1 MQDKNYQRMRA
12 INKARV
18 RNKNSRR
25 TVGNVLNRVFES
37 SGPEGKIRGTPQQI
51 IEKYQA
57 LSRDAS
63 LSGDRIA
70 AENFAQHSEHY
81 ARLLSEAQLELE
93 ARRELK
99 EAQAAAH
106 RRAESPSRNGG
117 QPPEKSESSENPM
130 TVGES
135 RDSGLVDTPEG
146 LSSKRHKKVPH
157 SGTNA
162 VSVKTGDK
170 SSTVEQ

>member
-12 INKARV
+12 INKSRV

-25 TVGNVLNRVFES
+25 AVGNVLNRVFES

-63 LSGDRIA
+63 LSGDRVA

-93 ARRELK
+93 ARREMK

-106 RRAESPSRNGG
+106 RRTDSPTRNGG
-117 QPPEKSESSENPM
+117 QPAEKPESSDNPIAAGD
-130 TVGES
+130 T

-146 LSSKRHKKVPH
+146 ISPKRARAASHPGAV
-157 SGTNA
+157 A
-162 VSVKTGDK
+162 VSEK
-170 SSTVEQ
+170 SVGKASAVE

>member
-1 MQDKNYQRMRA
+1 MLEKNYQRMRA

-18 RNKNSRR
+18 RSKGSRR

-93 ARRELK
+93 ARREFK
-99 EAQAAAH
+99 ESQSAAP
-106 RRAESPSRNGG
+106 RRPDAPSRNGG
-117 QPPEKSESSENPM
+117 TAPERTAPAENSM
-130 TVGES
+130 TVSDS
-135 RDSGLVDTPEG
+135 RGSGLVDTPEG
-146 LSSKRHKKVPH
+146 VDPTSKR
-157 SGTNA
+157 SN
-162 VSVKTGDK
+162 SVAGNSAANSKTETK
-170 SSTVEQ
+170 ASVVK